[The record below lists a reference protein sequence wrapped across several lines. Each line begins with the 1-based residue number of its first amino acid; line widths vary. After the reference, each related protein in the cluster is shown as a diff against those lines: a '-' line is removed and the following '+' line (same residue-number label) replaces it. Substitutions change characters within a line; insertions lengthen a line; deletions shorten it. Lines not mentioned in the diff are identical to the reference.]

1 MTLAQGDKTAEY
13 KDVLVNMEGYV
24 LFVFLHFPKV
34 PPLHT
39 IPTDNGIKRDIRI
52 YLRDR
57 KVYNGG
63 TLVTELLLCESPPT
77 QSHKKTKREGS
88 ALKTSRYLRKYCQ
101 HSLVNLVRNKDTSI
115 LIPKKRQIYKFKQKG
130 RYITI

>member
-39 IPTDNGIKRDIRI
+39 IPTDNGIKRDIRV

-77 QSHKKTKREGS
+77 PSHTKKNPE
-88 ALKTSRYLRKYCQ
+88 RKFC
-101 HSLVNLVRNKDTSI
+101 TE
-115 LIPKKRQIYKFKQKG
+115 YKPLSEKVLSTFFGEFGEK
-130 RYITI
+130 

>member
-34 PPLHT
+34 PPLH
-39 IPTDNGIKRDIRI
+39 IKPTDNGIKRDIRV

-77 QSHKKTKREGS
+77 QSHTKKNPERKFCTEYKPLSEKVLSTFFGEFGEKI
-88 ALKTSRYLRKYCQ
+88 KTIAFLFQRKDKYT
-101 HSLVNLVRNKDTSI
+101 NLS
-115 LIPKKRQIYKFKQKG
+115 KKVEI
-130 RYITI
+130 

>member
-34 PPLHT
+34 PPLHI

-63 TLVTELLLCESPPT
+63 TLVTELLLCESPPISQKNQERRFSSENKPLSEKVLST
-77 QSHKKTKREGS
+77 FFGEFGEKIKTIAFLFQRKGKYTNLSKKVE
-88 ALKTSRYLRKYCQ
+88 
-101 HSLVNLVRNKDTSI
+101 I
-115 LIPKKRQIYKFKQKG
+115 
-130 RYITI
+130 

>member
-39 IPTDNGIKRDIRI
+39 IPTDNGIKRDIRV

-77 QSHKKTKREGS
+77 QSHTKKKRESS
-88 ALKTSRYLRKYCQ
+88 ALNTSRYLRKYCQ
-101 HSLVNLVRNKDTSI
+101 HSEK
-115 LIPKKRQIYKFKQKG
+115 
-130 RYITI
+130 

>member
-39 IPTDNGIKRDIRI
+39 IPTDNGIKRDIRV

-63 TLVTELLLCESPPT
+63 TLETELLLCESPPT
-77 QSHKKTKREGS
+77 QSHTKKKRESS
-88 ALKTSRYLRKYCQ
+88 ALNTSRYLRKYCQ
-101 HSLVNLVRNKDTSI
+101 HSLVNLVRNKDTIAFLFQRKDKYTNVS
-115 LIPKKRQIYKFKQKG
+115 KKVEI
-130 RYITI
+130 

>member
-39 IPTDNGIKRDIRI
+39 IPTDNGIKRDIRV

-77 QSHKKTKREGS
+77 QSHTKKKRESS
-88 ALKTSRYLRKYCQ
+88 ALNTSRYLRKYCQ
-101 HSLVNLVRNKDTSI
+101 HSLVNLVRNKDTIAFLFQRKDKYTNVS
-115 LIPKKRQIYKFKQKG
+115 KKVEI
-130 RYITI
+130 

>member
-34 PPLHT
+34 PPPHT
-39 IPTDNGIKRDIRI
+39 IPTDNGIKRDIRV

-77 QSHKKTKREGS
+77 QSHKKKKQRESS
-88 ALKTSRYLRKYCQ
+88 ALNTSRYLRKYCQ

-115 LIPKKRQIYKFKQKG
+115 LIPKKRQNIQM
-130 RYITI
+130 

>member
-34 PPLHT
+34 PPLH
-39 IPTDNGIKRDIRI
+39 IKPTDNGIKRDIRV

-77 QSHKKTKREGS
+77 QSHTKTKE
-88 ALKTSRYLRKYCQ
+88 RKF
-101 HSLVNLVRNKDTSI
+101 SNE
-115 LIPKKRQIYKFKQKG
+115 YKPLSEKVLSTFFGEFGEK
-130 RYITI
+130 